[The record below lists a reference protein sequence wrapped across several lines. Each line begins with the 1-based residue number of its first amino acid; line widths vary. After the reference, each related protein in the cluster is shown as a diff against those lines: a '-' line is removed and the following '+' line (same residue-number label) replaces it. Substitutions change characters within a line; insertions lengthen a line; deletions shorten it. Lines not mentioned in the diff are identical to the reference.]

1 MWIWRRME
9 RISWMEHRTNE
20 EINGGR
26 KKITDR
32 NNQKPTEKLAGPHNE
47 RRLPSKNYN
56 RGKNGRE
63 KEKRKTKN
71 DVTGLDAERGL
82 QQVEG
87 ESWGLWSMAPLDVR
101 TCLGRQKTNKK
112 IPVLLL
118 HHHTSAII
126 THCNRST
133 TLSLRLDFPDF
144 DLAPK
149 RNEKLGYCVLDFL
162 SYTS

>member
-87 ESWGLWSMAPLDVR
+87 E
-101 TCLGRQKTNKK
+101 
-112 IPVLLL
+112 
-118 HHHTSAII
+118 
-126 THCNRST
+126 RSGHRGEWRHWT
-133 TLSLRLDFPDF
+133 YEP
-144 DLAPK
+144 A
-149 RNEKLGYCVLDFL
+149 
-162 SYTS
+162 